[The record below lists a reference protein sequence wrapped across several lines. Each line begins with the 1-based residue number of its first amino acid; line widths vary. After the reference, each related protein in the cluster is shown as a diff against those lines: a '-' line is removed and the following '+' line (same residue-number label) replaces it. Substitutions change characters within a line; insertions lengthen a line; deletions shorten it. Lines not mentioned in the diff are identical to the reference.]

1 MKVPNPRKL
10 KSGTWF
16 IQLRL
21 NGESVPV
28 SAATKKECIDRARL
42 IKAEHKAGK
51 RVAKQQK
58 VEKEKSPTLSE
69 VIDRFIDSR
78 ENTWSPLTVRG
89 YRIIQKYRFQST
101 MNRRIDTIAP
111 KEWQTIVN
119 AEAKL
124 CAPKTLKNAWGFIRS
139 VIHSETGAYPPEV
152 RMPTQLHGN
161 KPFLLPD
168 QITAFVAAVKD
179 TPYAIP
185 CYLGLHSLRASE
197 IEGLKW
203 ENIPKGA
210 EFITVSGAVVL
221 DEHNKRVEKR
231 QNKSLASA
239 RNVPIMIPE
248 LKEALERERKPSG
261 HVMQYSQNALRYGI
275 RKICA
280 ENGLPNVGIHG
291 LRRSFASLAYHLNI
305 PERITMEIGG
315 WDDPQTMHK
324 IYIYIAQ
331 ADIKRYNT
339 KMMDFFQDKGKIN
352 ND

>member
-21 NGESVPV
+21 GGESIPV
-28 SAATKKECIDRARL
+28 SAPTKKECIDKARL
-42 IKAEHKAGK
+42 TKAEYKAGK
-51 RVAKQQK
+51 RVAKK
-58 VEKEKSPTLSE
+58 KKEEPKSPTLSE
-69 VIDRFIDSR
+69 AIDKFIESR

-111 KEWQTIVN
+111 QEWQTIIN

-139 VIHSETGAYPPEV
+139 VIHAETGVYPPDV
-152 RMPTQLHGN
+152 RMPAQMHGN
-161 KPFLLPD
+161 KPFLLPE
-168 QITAFVAAVKD
+168 QITTFVAAVKD

-203 ENIPKGA
+203 ENIPKNP
-210 EFITVSGAVVL
+210 EFIPVSGAVVL

-231 QNKSLASA
+231 QNKSFASA

-261 HVMQYSQNALRYGI
+261 KVMPYSQNALRYGI
-275 RKICA
+275 RKICK

-324 IYIYIAQ
+324 IYIYIARS
-331 ADIKRYNT
+331 DISRYNT
-339 KMMDFFQDKGKIN
+339 KMMGFFQGTDQIPSK
-352 ND
+352 

>member
-10 KSGTWF
+10 KCGTWF

-21 NGESVPV
+21 SGESIPV
-28 SAATKKECIDRARL
+28 SAPTKKECIDQARL
-42 IKAEHKAGK
+42 IKAEHKAGV
-51 RVAKQQK
+51 RVAKK
-58 VEKEKSPTLSE
+58 EKEQPCSPTLSE
-69 VIDRFIDSR
+69 AVDRFIESR

-101 MNRRIDTIAP
+101 MNRRIDSIAT
-111 KEWQTIVN
+111 KEWQTIIN

-139 VIHSETGAYPPEV
+139 VVHAETGAYPPGV
-152 RMPTQLHGN
+152 RMPAQMHGN
-161 KPFLLPD
+161 KPFLLPE
-168 QITAFVAAVKD
+168 QITTFVAAVKD

-197 IEGLKW
+197 IEGLLW
-203 ENIPKGA
+203 ENIPKDP
-210 EFITVSGAVVL
+210 EFIPVSGAVVL

-261 HVMQYSQNALRYGI
+261 HVMPYSQNALRYGI

-331 ADIKRYNT
+331 SDIKRYGT
-339 KMMDFFQDKGKIN
+339 EMMGFFQKREKISSN
-352 ND
+352 

>member
-51 RVAKQQK
+51 RVANQQK
-58 VEKEKSPTLSE
+58 GEKEKSPTLSE